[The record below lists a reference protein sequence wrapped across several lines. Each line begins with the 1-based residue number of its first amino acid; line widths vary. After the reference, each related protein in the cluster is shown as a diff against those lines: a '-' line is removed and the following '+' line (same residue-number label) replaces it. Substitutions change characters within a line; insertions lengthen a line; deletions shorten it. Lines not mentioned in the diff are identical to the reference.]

1 MRKLSVLLHSFLY
14 LITSYRINPIA
25 SNIYLRL
32 LGMISILIFYTL
44 YAQVYDLAILDRP
57 IESLL
62 PFDFY
67 PFNIFSFI
75 SFNHAPFVALVGI
88 FLSGLLLLGI
98 APFFIIINL
107 AALYASLLY
116 IFPTFLSYQW
126 DIFYIELLLCSLFL
140 FPPKHLF
147 YHLKFSNHT
156 YFISCFPIIM
166 LCARLFYQSGI
177 VKLSSRTFSWLSYTA
192 MDFHLFSQ
200 PMPHMISKYFHQF
213 MIENNLSIFLLV
225 LLFVIELI
233 VPFFYCGPSIKD

>member
-1 MRKLSVLLHSFLY
+1 
-14 LITSYRINPIA
+14 
-25 SNIYLRL
+25 
-32 LGMISILIFYTL
+32 MISILIFYTL

-107 AALYASLLY
+107 AVLYASLLY

-156 YFISCFPIIM
+156 YFISCLPIIM

-233 VPFFYCGPSIKD
+233 VPFFFIVAQASTIKCIYPDFFSGHPYFNWQFWIF